1 MHPYGFVRGER
12 YRWNEPLIA
21 FIKEFRAKYPDALI
35 VIWSGGGVQ
44 YAQHAAESMGLDYLD
59 ITYLDKDVTTFHL
72 VGEDDIVVD
81 DQELKVPAKVRH
93 PSEFSEFKE

>member
-1 MHPYGFVRGER
+1 
-12 YRWNEPLIA
+12 
-21 FIKEFRAKYPDALI
+21 
-35 VIWSGGGVQ
+35 
-44 YAQHAAESMGLDYLD
+44 MGLDYLD

-93 PSEFSEFKE
+93 PSEFKEAS